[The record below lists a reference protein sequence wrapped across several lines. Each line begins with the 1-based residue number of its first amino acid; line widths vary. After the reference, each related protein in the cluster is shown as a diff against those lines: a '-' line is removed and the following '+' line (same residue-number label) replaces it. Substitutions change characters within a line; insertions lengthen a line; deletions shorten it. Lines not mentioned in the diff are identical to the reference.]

1 MGGDLKNLLN
11 EGKVIAVM
19 EVCPSE
25 SAGESVGC
33 RRRMTEAS
41 AEEIGLRLRLDG
53 WVSWAGSGKRLSW
66 WRKWQEQV
74 HGGCRRHGGKKC
86 RIPAGEEGRQALRRA
101 VQARDGLGR
110 LRGAEQGHS
119 VTRSSASPQIRPII
133 FYLSDKEGFLMLWR

>member
-53 WVSWAGSGKRLSW
+53 WVSRAGSGKRLSW
-66 WRKWQEQV
+66 RRKRQVQV
-74 HGGCRRHGGKKC
+74 HGGCRRHGGK
-86 RIPAGEEGRQALRRA
+86 
-101 VQARDGLGR
+101 
-110 LRGAEQGHS
+110 
-119 VTRSSASPQIRPII
+119 
-133 FYLSDKEGFLMLWR
+133 